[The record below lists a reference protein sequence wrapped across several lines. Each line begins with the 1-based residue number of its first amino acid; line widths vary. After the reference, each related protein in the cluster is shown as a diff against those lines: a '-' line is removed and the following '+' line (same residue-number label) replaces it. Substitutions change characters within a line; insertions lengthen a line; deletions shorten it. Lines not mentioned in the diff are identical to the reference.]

1 MKKVFFLQFFLIFCV
16 FSVFCAEDILIHP
29 EDLRLVY
36 DDGANFDSVK
46 GYHLYIRKKSGIGS
60 VMLVET
66 TKDPEGKADSYA
78 YRALDYNP
86 INGDEIRYLN
96 GKVLDSQGAKYP
108 LMDSTPEPDEVFGEA
123 FHIFIPSEI
132 AYGYPWTRNGVVK
145 IGRGIFI
152 NIRSF
157 AKKYGD
163 YTGDYADNAYMF
175 DLGRGERRENTE
187 NQKSEDEV
195 QEPIV
200 KDLPEPKEEEPEEP
214 PLPEESEDPPLPEEP
229 AVEEITLEKPA
240 EESPKDNE
248 VIVLTDDYN
257 PDAAESFKNIAAF
270 GGGEM
275 VYSKGPETLPDDI
288 MDALDRIKNKN
299 CADVVFAIDTTGSMK
314 DDIDKLRKEWIPK
327 MFEKIKEFKDLRLGL
342 LLYRDYGDTYKWMD
356 LPVRKF
362 EFTGRIETLRKYLSS
377 FYIHGT
383 EGGDIPEA
391 VYEALFASLEYYK
404 WRSDAER
411 KIILIG
417 DAEPHPSPRG
427 SGKFTKERVSALS
440 EQKGIMID
448 AIIVP
453 DNKSDRGR

>member
-1 MKKVFFLQFFLIFCV
+1 MKKNVLLIFLTI
-16 FSVFCAEDILIHP
+16 FSLSSIFAAEDILIHP

-36 DDGANFDSVK
+36 DDGANFESAK
-46 GYHLYIRKKSGIGS
+46 GYHLYIRKKTRIES

-66 TKDPEGKADSYA
+66 TKDPEGKQDNYA
-78 YRALDYNP
+78 YRALEYNP

-96 GKVLDSQGAKYP
+96 GKILDSEGAKYP
-108 LMDSTPEPDEVFGEA
+108 LMDSTPEADPVFGEA

-132 AYGYPWTRNGVVK
+132 AFGYPWTRNGVLK
-145 IGRGIFI
+145 IGRGTFI

-157 AKKYGD
+157 EKKYGD
-163 YTGDYADNAYMF
+163 YTGDYADNPFMF
-175 DLGRGERRENTE
+175 DLGKAVAKT
-187 NQKSEDEV
+187 K
-195 QEPIV
+195 P
-200 KDLPEPKEEEPEEP
+200 LPPPEPEPEPEVPKIEEP
-214 PLPEESEDPPLPEEP
+214 PVKEPEVLSVEEP
-229 AVEEITLEKPA
+229 VTEEP
-240 EESPKDNE
+240 E

-288 MDALDRIKNKN
+288 MSSIDRIKNHD
-299 CADVVFAIDTTGSMK
+299 CADVIFAIDTTGSMK
-314 DDIDKLRKEWIPK
+314 DDIEKLRKVWIPM
-327 MFEKIKEFKDLRLGL
+327 MFEKIKDFKSLRLGL
-342 LLYRDYGDTYKWMD
+342 LLYRDYGDTYKWMN
-356 LPVRKF
+356 LPVKKF
-362 EFTGRIETLRKYLSS
+362 EFTTRVEDLRKNLNG

-391 VYEALFASLEYYK
+391 VYEALFASMEYYK

-427 SGKFTKERVSALS
+427 SGKYSKDLVARLA
-440 EQKGIMID
+440 EQKGVVID